1 MRTNPSA
8 KLNQKYYGPFQIVE
22 KFGNVAYKL
31 QLLPT
36 TSLLH
41 PISYVSLLERK
52 VGDPSL
58 IEVELATIDQD
69 GRTLMKP
76 KEVLDYR

>member
-1 MRTNPSA
+1 M
-8 KLNQKYYGPFQIVE
+8 
-22 KFGNVAYKL
+22 AYKL

-41 PISYVSLLERK
+41 PIFYVSLLEQK
-52 VGDPSL
+52 VSDPSL
-58 IEVELATIDQD
+58 IEVELLTIDQD
-69 GRTLMKP
+69 GRILMKP